1 MREDYREMGS
11 PRMQEVTICYTVP
24 PRADYHGGMRMA
36 ILPVLFLVL
45 TLLPGLAL
53 AQSAKAKRGPDP
65 RPSRTMSHD
74 ERQRLRQ
81 DVDSARGNYQRSD
94 PRRKDRMPAEER
106 EKLRRDVQDANR
118 DITRR

>member
-1 MREDYREMGS
+1 MR
-11 PRMQEVTICYTVP
+11 EVTICYTVP

-36 ILPVLFLVL
+36 ILPVLLFML

-53 AQSAKAKRGPDP
+53 AQVQAGKGKRGPDP
-65 RPSRTMSHD
+65 RPSHTMSHD

-81 DVDSARGNYQRSD
+81 DVDSARGNYQRRD
-94 PRRKDRMPAEER
+94 PRRQDRMPAEER
-106 EKLRRDVQDANR
+106 AKLRRDVQDANR

>member
-24 PRADYHGGMRMA
+24 PWADYHGGMRMA
-36 ILPVLFLVL
+36 VLPVLLL
-45 TLLPGLAL
+45 MLALLPGLAL
-53 AQSAKAKRGPDP
+53 AQSAKAKRGPDA
-65 RPSRTMSHD
+65 RPSPAMSHD

-81 DVDSARGNYQRSD
+81 DVDSARGNYQRRD
-94 PRRKDRMPAEER
+94 ARRQDRMPAEER

-118 DITRR
+118 DIRQR